1 MDIPLSEG
9 CQIFVAKQLYVSNFI
24 IFRKKIPGNR
34 MKIIENFMPWAFL
47 LHKEKQFKV

>member
-9 CQIFVAKQLYVSNFI
+9 CQIFVAKQLYTSNFI
-24 IFRKKIPGNR
+24 VFRKKIPENR
-34 MKIIENFMPWAFL
+34 MKISENFMPWTLL